1 MTGPVVT
8 AHRRQAADR
17 TAAQTAA
24 GSYTLLADAHDRF
37 CSVKPVGWV
46 RSRVGDE
53 RHWTQTPLPP
63 PSQAHSLG
71 ASQAQVQSPSQA
83 HPALLALREEQ
94 ARAAERAQLTR
105 AASLESRTSSSVYGS
120 HTLQR
125 PSDPSV
131 VADPSRVNSV
141 GAEQILSQQTRLWGS
156 LQATSRRL
164 GFGVSHAPAGS
175 ALSHAEKAHDQR
187 NYMSVATMSY
197 GARAKDAP
205 PPVIAVPES
214 MNRTSCNFPL
224 SPAVNQM
231 SAPRPA
237 PSAAA
242 VAAANASSQQLSADA
257 SPAATLRSPSRSVPS
272 ASASSSYDLS
282 DTSTAHALGYGKRH
296 QFHRHYLSSTPIA

>member
-1 MTGPVVT
+1 MTGPVVA
-8 AHRRQAADR
+8 AHRRQPAER
-17 TAAQTAA
+17 TAAQAAA

-63 PSQAHSLG
+63 PSQPHSLA
-71 ASQAQVQSPSQA
+71 ASQTQTTSQA

-94 ARAAERAQLTR
+94 ERAAERAQLTR
-105 AASLESRTSSSVYGS
+105 AASLESRTTSSVYGA

-131 VADPSRVNSV
+131 VADPSRINSV

-175 ALSHAEKAHDQR
+175 ALSQVEKEHDR
-187 NYMSVATMSY
+187 RSFMSVATMSY

-224 SPAVNQM
+224 SPAVNQFA
-231 SAPRPA
+231 APRPGV
-237 PSAAA
+237 SAAA
-242 VAAANASSQQLSADA
+242 MAAASARSQQSADA

-272 ASASSSYDLS
+272 ASAYSSYDLS

-296 QFHRHYLSSTPIA
+296 TFHRHYVTSTPIA